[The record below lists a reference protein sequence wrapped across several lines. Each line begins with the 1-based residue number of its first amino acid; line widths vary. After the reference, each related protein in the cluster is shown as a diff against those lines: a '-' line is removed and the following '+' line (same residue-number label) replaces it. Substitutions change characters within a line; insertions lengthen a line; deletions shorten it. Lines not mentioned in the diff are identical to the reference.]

1 MPDTAVTA
9 ADTVQPDG
17 GEFTVMVP
25 LANPEHEADLI
36 TLASAIAKQRG
47 GRVEAVH
54 VVTVPDQVPL
64 ASAAENL
71 EDYER
76 DHHAIL
82 DAARADAA
90 TLGVDVETS
99 TVVSHR
105 SIETIFDTARSH
117 DADLVLMGWGHDVS
131 GRVESTADEL
141 AMESLPCDFLMLKD
155 RGFDA
160 SEILVPTAGGGDSEL
175 SAEIALALQAEYDA
189 SVTLLHVA
197 DDRST
202 GEAFL
207 SRWADEQ
214 GLEDARQRVET
225 GDPETAI
232 ETAAGEA
239 TLVIVGATEEGVLSR
254 MVRGSIVPDV
264 VEDVECSVLLA
275 ERPQRRSLFDRLF

>member
-1 MPDTAVTA
+1 M
-9 ADTVQPDG
+9 QPDG

-25 LANPEHEADLI
+25 LANPEHETDLI

-64 ASAAENL
+64 SSAAENL
-71 EDYER
+71 EDYES
-76 DHHAIL
+76 DYHAVL
-82 DAARADAA
+82 DAAIEDGA
-90 TLGVDVETS
+90 TLGIDVETS

-105 SIETIFDTARSH
+105 SIDTIFDTARSH

-131 GRVESTADEL
+131 GRVESTAEEL
-141 AMESLPCDFLMLKD
+141 ARERLPCDFLMLKD
-155 RGFDA
+155 RGFDP
-160 SEILVPTAGGGDSEL
+160 SRVLVPTAGGTDSDL
-175 SAEIALALQAEYDA
+175 SAEVAATLQAEYD
-189 SVTLLHVA
+189 STVTLLHVA

-207 SRWADEQ
+207 SRWAEEQ
-214 GLEDARQRVET
+214 GLTDAIQRVET

-232 ETAAGEA
+232 ERAAGDA
-239 TLVIVGATEEGVLSR
+239 TLMIVGATEEGVLSR
-254 MVRGSIVPDV
+254 MVRGSIVPGV

-275 ERPQRRSLFDRLF
+275 ERPQRRSLLDRLF